1 METVLVTGGT
11 GFIGGWCIVE
21 LLRRGY
27 AVRTSI
33 RDPSRDAAVRSAIAS
48 AGVPTDRL
56 TSVRADLTSD
66 AGWDAAVAGC
76 DYVLHIASPLGRNA
90 TRDAQDLIV
99 PARDGTIRVLRAAT
113 NAGVRRVVMTS
124 AAAAAR
130 PAQGSDRIADETDWT
145 DTTELRLIPTG
156 SPRCL
161 PSAPPGI

>member
-1 METVLVTGGT
+1 VETVLVTGGT
-11 GFIGGWCIVE
+11 GFIGGWCIVA
-21 LLRRGY
+21 LRRRGY

-48 AGVPTDRL
+48 AAVPTDRL

-76 DYVLHIASPLGRNA
+76 DYVLHIASPLGRKA
-90 TRDAQDLIV
+90 ARDAQDLIV
-99 PARDGTIRVLRAAT
+99 PARDGTIRVLGQPH
-113 NAGVRRVVMTS
+113 AGVRRVVMTS

-130 PAQGSDRIADETDWT
+130 PPQDRIASPTKPT
-145 DTTELRLIPTG
+145 GRTRASCASMPTG